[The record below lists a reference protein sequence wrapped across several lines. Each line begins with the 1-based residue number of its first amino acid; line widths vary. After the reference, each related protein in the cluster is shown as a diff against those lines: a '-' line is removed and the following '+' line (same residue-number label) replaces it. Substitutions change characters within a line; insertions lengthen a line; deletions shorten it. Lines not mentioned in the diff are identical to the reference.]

1 MVCFGN
7 WEDSNRYIK
16 EELYGGRGIKDEGN
30 GARKGPAKSSGVST
44 NIWLWWEWGYKQ
56 GELHGIPEEEQAS
69 QGGAR
74 GGRPGRLDGT
84 RREGGMC
91 LGRQLPAHG
100 CGGNTEWAGQGV

>member
-44 NIWLWWEWGYKQ
+44 NI
-56 GELHGIPEEEQAS
+56 
-69 QGGAR
+69 
-74 GGRPGRLDGT
+74 
-84 RREGGMC
+84 
-91 LGRQLPAHG
+91 
-100 CGGNTEWAGQGV
+100 